1 MMAPPAAPPPEQQT
15 AKLLR
20 AAVVRD
26 APAGSVVGRLAATR
40 PLTGAPTV
48 VPVLR
53 VVSAEG
59 RGWLHVRLPQRPNG
73 AKGWIAADGAL
84 VGETPWAIVVS
95 RAHRRAAI
103 YRRGRRVR
111 TFRVVVGKRSTPTPL
126 GRFFVAERVRQP
138 RGSILGPWVLATSA
152 YSNVLMQFGGGPGQI
167 GLHGRTGLPGALGT
181 AASHGC
187 IRFSD
192 RAIAWLARRAR
203 AGTPITIRRRWAAAG
218 RRSPPRAKTPR
229 RVDP

>member
-1 MMAPPAAPPPEQQT
+1 VIPPPVQHT
-15 AKLLR
+15 AKLLH
-20 AAVVRD
+20 AAVVRERPEG
-26 APAGSVVGRLAATR
+26 ATVGRLAATR

-53 VVSAEG
+53 VASAEG
-59 RGWLHVRLPQRPNG
+59 REWLRVRLPRRPNG
-73 AKGWIAADGAL
+73 ATGWIAADGTL
-84 VGETPWAIVVS
+84 GGETPWAIEVS

-103 YRRGRRVR
+103 YRAGRRVR

-138 RGSILGPWVLATSA
+138 RGSALGPWVLATSA
-152 YSNVLMQFGGGPGQI
+152 YSNVLRQFGGGPGQI
-167 GLHGRTGLPGALGT
+167 GLHGRTGLPGALGS

-192 RAIAWLARRAR
+192 RAISWLARRAR
-203 AGTPITIRRRWAAAG
+203 AGTPIAIRRR
-218 RRSPPRAKTPR
+218 
-229 RVDP
+229 